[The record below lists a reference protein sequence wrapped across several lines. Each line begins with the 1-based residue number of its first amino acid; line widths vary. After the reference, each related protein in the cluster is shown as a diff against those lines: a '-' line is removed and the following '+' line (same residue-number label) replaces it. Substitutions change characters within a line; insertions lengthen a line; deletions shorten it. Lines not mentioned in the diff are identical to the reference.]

1 MLQRA
6 PWKQYL
12 KREKNSLSKS
22 KCIWVPDSSNLEAG
36 DSKSFRFG
44 SYTIHVNIILDPCVN
59 LAGEPGAMPAAATAA
74 PDSRITMAAMKGFPE
89 SFCPEIS

>member
-44 SYTIHVNIILDPCVN
+44 SYTIHVNR
-59 LAGEPGAMPAAATAA
+59 AGEPGAMPAAATAA